1 MFLKNAEISEILNEQ
16 NPWWREGA
24 GPDSVQAP
32 STVRSLGRYL
42 PGRLLAP
49 RYRRYQ
55 VILGP
60 RRVGK
65 TTAMQQ
71 ALQSLL
77 GSGVYGKR
85 VMWVSLDH
93 PPLMDVDL
101 GDFIRAA
108 AGSAEA
114 TIEHPVFL
122 FLDELIYA
130 QHWDRWLKTAYD
142 QAWPVQIIA
151 GASDSAAMHK
161 GRVESGIGRWQE
173 LHLAPYLL
181 GELLE
186 LCGVPVEIGAA
197 PYLADTVERI
207 AQAPPSASRLALERR
222 RLLCMG
228 GFPEILVKSLGAA
241 SDEHGLDRGWEE
253 KELKEAQRILRDDAI
268 ERAIHKDIPRS
279 FRVDDPMNI
288 ERLLY
293 TLAGQVTGILSPK
306 NISAGLTDISK
317 PTLNSYIDYLDQTYL
332 VFTLPNYGGKE
343 ADVQRRGRKLYF
355 VDGAVR
361 NAVLQRGQRWL
372 DDPAELG
379 VLQENMVAA
388 HLRTLAE
395 QERHRL
401 YYWRRGNHEV
411 DFVYDAPSE
420 PLALE
425 IGSSPKHSRSG
436 MKAFLAENPQFH
448 GRCYYVAPTL
458 SFASARSA
466 ESGIG
471 RMPLDWLLL
480 AASLQSDRALR
491 ERMGVETPDR

>member
-1 MFLKNAEISEILNEQ
+1 MILKNAKVSEVLNEQ

-32 STVRSLGRYL
+32 ASMRSLGRHL
-42 PGRLLAP
+42 PGCLLAP
-49 RYRRYQ
+49 RFKRHQ

-71 ALQSLL
+71 ALRSLL
-77 GSGVYGKR
+77 ESGVSARR

-93 PPLMDVDL
+93 PTFMDVEL
-101 GDFIRAA
+101 GDIIRAA

-114 TIEHPVFL
+114 TAERPAFL

-130 QHWDRWLKTAYD
+130 SHWDLWLKAAYD

-151 GASDSAAMHK
+151 SASASAAMRK

-181 GELLE
+181 GESLE
-186 LCGVPVEIGAA
+186 LSGEAVDIDAA
-197 PYLADTVERI
+197 PHLADTVEHI
-207 AQAPPSASRLALERR
+207 AQAPPSASRLARGRR
-222 RLLCMG
+222 RLLCLG
-228 GFPEILVKSLGAA
+228 GFPEILVNSLGAA
-241 SDEHGLDRGWEE
+241 SEAHSASREWDPGEF
-253 KELKEAQRILRDDAI
+253 KEAQRILRDDAM
-268 ERAIHKDIPRS
+268 ERAIYKDIPQS
-279 FRVDDPMNI
+279 FRVDNPMSL

-293 TLAGQVTGILSPK
+293 TLAGQITGVLSPK
-306 NISAGLTDISK
+306 NIGAGLPDMSQA
-317 PTLNSYIDYLDQTYL
+317 TLDRYLDYLAQTYL

-343 ADVQRRGRKLYF
+343 AGVQRRGRKLYF

-361 NAVLQRGQRWL
+361 NAALQRGQRWL

-395 QERHRL
+395 REGHRL
-401 YYWRRGNHEV
+401 YYWRRKNHEV
-411 DFVYDAPSE
+411 DFVYDDPSG

-425 IGSSPKHSRSG
+425 IGSAPRHSRTG

-458 SFASARSA
+458 RFASAKSA

-471 RMPLDWLLL
+471 RMPLDQLLL
-480 AASLQSDRALR
+480 AASLQADRALR
-491 ERMGVETPDR
+491 ERMGG